1 MKVFSL
7 SNRFYY
13 REFPDLKNIILHN
26 LRVYNGVSG
35 TTPLERQVGMQI
47 GSYLF
52 AYDFGYKI
60 IFLYKKLQ
68 IG

>member
-13 REFPDLKNIILHN
+13 REFPDLKNIILHD
-26 LRVYNGVSG
+26 LRVYNRV
-35 TTPLERQVGMQI
+35 LHKAYKCLYDR
-47 GSYLF
+47 

-60 IFLYKKLQ
+60 IFLLEIEDIFCTVAGQ
-68 IG
+68 I

>member
-13 REFPDLKNIILHN
+13 REFPDLKNIILHD

-35 TTPLERQVGMQI
+35 ITPLERQVGMQI
-47 GSYLF
+47 GSY
-52 AYDFGYKI
+52 YS
-60 IFLYKKLQ
+60 FLAANAHTVP
-68 IG
+68 G

>member
-13 REFPDLKNIILHN
+13 REFPDLKNIILHD
-26 LRVYNGVSG
+26 LRVYNRV
-35 TTPLERQVGMQI
+35 LHKAYKCLYDR
-47 GSYLF
+47 

-60 IFLYKKLQ
+60 IFLYIRKFQ
-68 IG
+68 I

>member
-13 REFPDLKNIILHN
+13 REFPDLKNIILHD
-26 LRVYNGVSG
+26 LRVYNRVFHKAYEC
-35 TTPLERQVGMQI
+35 LYDR
-47 GSYLF
+47 

-60 IFLYKKLQ
+60 IFLLYES
-68 IG
+68 